1 MSSGINSKEVEKAW
15 EAALMS
21 EFCPPRDRGGET
33 EWVSGTLE
41 GLQAQN
47 IHHPPPQHPPSA
59 IWLGLEGFPIS
70 KSNLL
75 KPKYSW
81 QGITC

>member
-47 IHHPPPQHPPSA
+47 IHPPTPS
-59 IWLGLEGFPIS
+59 IPRLPFGWVLKVFPF
-70 KSNLL
+70 
-75 KPKYSW
+75 
-81 QGITC
+81 QRATC

>member
-47 IHHPPPQHPPSA
+47 IHHPPPPASPVCHLAGS
-59 IWLGLEGFPIS
+59 
-70 KSNLL
+70 
-75 KPKYSW
+75 
-81 QGITC
+81 